1 MSVYTVAAHQS
12 RIDAV
17 FARAAA
23 VTDNHTQADMARY
36 LCVLVSGF
44 MEQATRHIY
53 GEYVRARSSPQVS
66 RYVERQLEGFMNA
79 NASKL
84 CQITGAFAGQ
94 WGKDLEG
101 YLAGQRKDALD
112 SIIANRHQIAHG
124 RDVGLTYITMKDY
137 YDEARDIV
145 AYREAQC
152 A

>member
-12 RIDAV
+12 RVDAV

-23 VTDNHTQADMARY
+23 VTDLQTQADMSRY

-53 GEYVRARSSPQVS
+53 GEYARTRSSPQVT

-79 NASKL
+79 NTAKL
-84 CQITGAFAGQ
+84 CQITGAFD
-94 WGKDLEG
+94 GKWRQDLED

-124 RDVGLTYITMKDY
+124 RDVSLTYVRMKDY
-137 YDEARDIV
+137 YDAVKDVI
-145 AYREAQC
+145 AYLEAQC